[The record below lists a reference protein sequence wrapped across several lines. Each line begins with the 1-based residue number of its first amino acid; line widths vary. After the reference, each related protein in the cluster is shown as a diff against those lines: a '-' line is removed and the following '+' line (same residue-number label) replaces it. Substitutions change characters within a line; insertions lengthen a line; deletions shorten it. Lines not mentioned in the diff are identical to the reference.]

1 MNRLITSIILCFVA
15 IAAMAQTLTEKDTLK
30 TNSDKVEVI
39 LDGKNLEGGWNVL
52 YGNEIDPLDTKA
64 KDIVFASDI
73 DTLKMSL
80 DIWQSKDFTIISD
93 KGMKAPVRVTRISE
107 NIYEH
112 PDPRLLKKSPSGM
125 LSREQAEFDI
135 NALVYTLSEVH
146 PNIFSVCSHGDF
158 FKAVNNAVRSLPDS
172 ISTMELYRKTA
183 PIVAMIGDG
192 HTNLTFPYNDVF
204 TPELKRMPFWVDVL
218 SDKSIV
224 CRSSLD
230 SIIPRGAKIL
240 SINGVSAE
248 DMINSMLP
256 YVAGEKEPFK
266 LSRVDSSFP
275 ALRHMLYPAD
285 SFDIVYLPKNEK
297 KPKTVTYPATA
308 FDEVKRRSPA
318 LPQSEKG
325 EPYSFTIDRE
335 RNVAIMDFREF
346 SNISKMEVFAD
357 SMFRELR
364 KQHIDNLII
373 DLRWNGGGNSCV
385 GDILLR
391 YISPE
396 PFVQMDRVLVRISP
410 LTRRIMGADDIA
422 PLFSF
427 FEMTEDQYVKPRTEQ
442 EGHYNGNVYLLT
454 SNKTFSSAG
463 SFAWVFKECGMGKV
477 IGEETGGMNV
487 CYGDVLSY
495 SLPVSRMHC
504 SVSFKRFWQFRADES
519 DIHGTIPDIAVPSED
534 ALDKA
539 LQIIKKNNRSQR
551 REGGRWKPAG

>member
-1 MNRLITSIILCFVA
+1 MKKTLSSITICFAA
-15 IAAMAQTLTEKDTLK
+15 IAAMAQSITEKDTLR
-30 TNSDKVEVI
+30 TNTDKIAFI
-39 LDGKNLEGGWNVL
+39 LDGKEIRGGWNVL

-64 KDIVFASDI
+64 KNIVFASDI
-73 DTLKMSL
+73 DTLKMTL

-93 KGMKAPVRVTRISE
+93 KGEKAPVRVTRISE

-112 PDPRLLKKSPSGM
+112 PDPRLLKRSPSGM
-125 LSREQAEFDI
+125 LSREQAKFDI
-135 NALVYTLSEVH
+135 NALIYVLSEVH
-146 PNIFSVCSHGDF
+146 PDIFSVCRQEDF
-158 FKAVNNAVRSLPDS
+158 FRAVNKAVRSLPDS
-172 ISTMELYRKTA
+172 ISTMELFRKMA

-230 SIIPRGAKIL
+230 SIIPRGARIL
-240 SINGVSAE
+240 SINGVIAE
-248 DMINSMLP
+248 DIINSMLP

-266 LSRVDSSFP
+266 LSRVDGSFP

-285 SFDIVYLPKNEK
+285 SFYVVYQPKDEK
-297 KPKTVTYPATA
+297 TPQTVTYHATA
-308 FDEVKRRSPA
+308 FDDVKRRSPA
-318 LPQSEKG
+318 LPRSGNG
-325 EPYSFTIDRE
+325 EPYSFAIDKKQ
-335 RNVAIMDFREF
+335 NAAIMDFREF
-346 SNISKMEVFAD
+346 SNKAKMEAFAD

-364 KQHIDNLII
+364 KQHIGNLII
-373 DLRWNGGGNSCV
+373 DLRWNGGGNSEV

-396 PFVQMDRVLVRISP
+396 PFVQMDKALVRVSP
-410 LTRRIMGADDIA
+410 LTRKLMGAEDIA
-422 PLFSF
+422 PMFSF
-427 FEMTEDQYVKPRTEQ
+427 YEMTEDQYIKPRTEQ

-463 SFAWVFKECGMGKV
+463 SFAWVFKECGIGKV

-495 SLPVSRMHC
+495 HLPVSRLHC
-504 SVSFKRFWQFRADES
+504 SISFKRFWQFRADES
-519 DIHGTIPDIAVPSED
+519 DIHGTIPDIAVPSAD

-539 LQIIKKNNRSQR
+539 LQIIKK
-551 REGGRWKPAG
+551 KK

>member
-1 MNRLITSIILCFVA
+1 MCLVA
-15 IAAMAQTLTEKDTLK
+15 VAATAQVSTEKDTLR
-30 TNSDKVEVI
+30 TNTETVAVI
-39 LDGKNLEGGWNVL
+39 LDGKNLKGGWSVL

-73 DTLKMSL
+73 DTLKMTL
-80 DIWQSKDFTIISD
+80 DIWQSKDFTIVSD
-93 KGMKAPVRVTRISE
+93 NGRKAPVRVTRISE

-112 PDPRLLKKSPSGM
+112 PDPRLLKRSPSGM
-125 LSREQAEFDI
+125 LSREQAKFDI
-135 NALVYTLSEVH
+135 NALIYGLSEVH
-146 PNIFSVCSHGDF
+146 PNIFSVCRQVDF
-158 FKAVNNAVRSLPDS
+158 FREVNKTVQSLPDS
-172 ISTMELYRKTA
+172 ISTMELFRRTA

-192 HTNLTFPYNDVF
+192 HTNLNFPYNDVF

-224 CRSSLD
+224 CRSSMD

-285 SFDIVYLPKNEK
+285 SFNIVYLPKNEK
-297 KPKTVTYPATA
+297 SPKTVTYPATD
-308 FDEVKRRSPA
+308 FDEIKRRSPA
-318 LPQSEKG
+318 LPQSGKG
-325 EPYSFTIDRE
+325 EPYSFTIDKK

-346 SNISKMEVFAD
+346 SNKSKMEVFAD

-364 KQHIDNLII
+364 KQQIGNLII
-373 DLRWNGGGNSCV
+373 DLRWNGGGNSVV

-396 PFVQMDRVLVRISP
+396 PFVQMDKALIRISP
-410 LTRRIMGADDIA
+410 LTRKLMRAEDIA
-422 PLFSF
+422 PMVSF
-427 FEMTEDQYVKPRTEQ
+427 IEKTEDQYVKPRTEQ

-495 SLPVSRMHC
+495 RLPVSRLHC
-504 SVSFKRFWQFRADES
+504 SISFKRFWQFRADEN
-519 DIHGTIPDIAVPSED
+519 DIHGTIPDIAVPAAD

-539 LQIIKKNNRSQR
+539 LHIIKK
-551 REGGRWKPAG
+551 KK

>member
-1 MNRLITSIILCFVA
+1 MKKLFIPIFLCFVA

-64 KDIVFASDI
+64 KNIVFASDI
-73 DTLKMSL
+73 DTLKMTL

-146 PNIFSVCSHGDF
+146 PNIFSVCSQGDF

-256 YVAGEKEPFK
+256 YVAGEKETFK

-297 KPKTVTYPATA
+297 KPRTVTYPATA

-325 EPYSFTIDRE
+325 EPYSFTIDRD

-373 DLRWNGGGNSCV
+373 DLRRNGGGNSNV

-396 PFVQMDRVLVRISP
+396 PFVQMDRVLVRISS

-422 PLFSF
+422 PMFSF

-463 SFAWVFKECGMGKV
+463 SFAWVFKECDMGKV

-519 DIHGTIPDIAVPSED
+519 DIHGTIPDIAVTSAD

-539 LQIIKKNNRSQR
+539 LQMIKKN
-551 REGGRWKPAG
+551 K